1 MIVTDRLFLVHRICM
16 VKRELIK
23 FLFVGSLTVL
33 IDFLCYTG
41 LIWTDL
47 FGINAAK
54 GISFVTGTIFSY
66 FANRLWTFKHKGPRL
81 SSAWRF
87 GLLYSLTL
95 ATNIFVNAVTLIWLA
110 SIPSVMP
117 TAFLVATGISATLN
131 FLGLK
136 YFVFRSKRSTE

>member
-1 MIVTDRLFLVHRICM
+1 M
-16 VKRELIK
+16 VKRELII

-33 IDFLCYTG
+33 IDFLCYRG
-41 LIWTDL
+41 LVWIDL
-47 FGINAAK
+47 LGINAAK
-54 GISFVTGTIFSY
+54 GISFITGTIFAY

-95 ATNIFVNAVTLIWLA
+95 ATNIFANAVTLIWLA
-110 SIPSVMP
+110 SIPSAIQI
-117 TAFLVATGISATLN
+117 AFLVATGISAILN

-136 YFVFRSKRSTE
+136 YFVFRYNRSSG